1 MTFPA
6 QTCLSCSRPVRGSF
20 CSNCGAIA
28 DASGCTACGAELQ
41 AGDRHCSQCGAGVS
55 GVADRRR
62 ERGQRTAWIVAGIA
76 FAALTLS
83 VVLQRA
89 SDRRARDAAAV
100 GASAPGVVSPS
111 PSGGGA
117 LSAQALDSIPPRE
130 LFDRLYDRIMRLR
143 QEGKVDSV
151 RFFAP
156 MAQMLAERALQPL
169 DSDLRYDLGT
179 IADAAGDYETE
190 RAQADTILGNDPDHL
205 LGLLLRVRAARAT
218 GDNAS
223 ASRYQ
228 RQLASTAP
236 RELAKNRPE
245 YQRHRPEL
253 DAAVRQ

>member
-1 MTFPA
+1 MTPPV
-6 QTCLSCSRPVRGSF
+6 QTCLSCSRPVRGRF

-28 DASGCTACGAELQ
+28 EASGCATCGSVLE
-41 AGDRHCSQCGAGVS
+41 AGDRHCAQCGAGVS
-55 GVADRRR
+55 GVAGTRRDQ
-62 ERGQRTAWIVAGIA
+62 GQRTAWIVAGIA
-76 FAALTLS
+76 FAALALS

-100 GASAPGVVSPS
+100 GAAAPGIVAQSPD
-111 PSGGGA
+111 GGGA

-169 DSDLRYDLGT
+169 DADLRYDLGT
-179 IADAAGDYETE
+179 IADAAGDYDTE
-190 RAQADTILGNDPDHL
+190 RAQADTILGSDPDHL
-205 LGLLLRVRAARAT
+205 LGLLLRMRAARAT
-218 GDNAS
+218 GDNA
-223 ASRYQ
+223 AATRYQ